1 MKRRCAAVAT
11 GLAAVAALLAGWPA
25 FSAAASPAPLAVA
38 FLAPAGAEPL
48 IGVVDV
54 RLRVSGG
61 ASAVT
66 RVEIYVDGVL
76 ALTML
81 KAPWRAQ
88 VDVGPEPHPHRLE
101 AVAYAR
107 DGSSASASLDA
118 QALRTDLE
126 IAVNLQPV
134 FVKVRRNGQ
143 PVRGLRPE
151 DFVIHDDGIE
161 QRLVTFEYGS
171 IPFNAVLLLD
181 ASASMAGERL
191 RAAVA
196 GTESFV
202 RALQPLDQTK
212 LMVFADRLLHET
224 PFTNLPAI
232 LTLGL
237 SGVEARGGSAVS
249 DALAL
254 GCARL
259 EGERGRRV
267 LVLLSDGLDVDSVL
281 DVEVVRRAARRAQAV
296 VYWLRTG
303 SAVGD
308 GAAYVTLWRQP
319 ETNARIVRG
328 IGELVTESGG
338 RTLEVATPEAVG
350 VRLAEVLSELRE
362 QYVLGYYPSVLKGSG
377 SWHALRVEVRGG
389 GEVRAQRGY
398 SEP

>member
-1 MKRRCAAVAT
+1 MTRARAGALIARSLV
-11 GLAAVAALLAGWPA
+11 GLALMSSTPALTTAQ
-25 FSAAASPAPLAVA
+25 SAPLSVA
-38 FLAPAGAEPL
+38 FLTPAGSQPL

-54 RLRVSGG
+54 SLRVSGG
-61 ASAVT
+61 AAVS
-66 RVEIYVDGVL
+66 RVELYVDGVL
-76 ALTML
+76 AITLL

-88 VDVGPEPHPHRLE
+88 IDVGPELRAHRLE
-101 AVAYAR
+101 AVAYLR
-107 DGSSASASLDA
+107 DGTSASTSLDA
-118 QALRTDLE
+118 EALRTDLE

-134 FVKVRRNGQ
+134 FAKVRQDGQ
-143 PVRGLRPE
+143 PVRGLRQQ
-151 DFVIHDDGIE
+151 DFTIEDDGVA
-161 QRLVTFEYGS
+161 QQLVTFEYGS
-171 IPFNAVLLLD
+171 IPFSAVLVLD
-181 ASASMAGERL
+181 ASASMAGDRL

-202 RALQPLDQTK
+202 RALQLLDQTK

-237 SGVEARGGSAVS
+237 GGVEARGGSAVS

-259 EGERGRRV
+259 ERERGRRV

-281 DVEVVRRAARRAQAV
+281 DMEVVRRAARRTQAV

-303 SAVGD
+303 AAGGG
-308 GAAYVTLWRQP
+308 GAGYVTLWRQP

-328 IGELVTESGG
+328 IEELVAESGG
-338 RTLEVATPEAVG
+338 RILEVNTPEAVG
-350 VRLAEVLSELRE
+350 QRLAEVLAELRE